1 MMLKDKLNYEN
12 IRHNLMK
19 KGYIYVEEYKGIDI
33 YFYISDIY
41 ILYAIYDKDINKFI
55 EQDIISKLSCKQKI
69 TKYLRN
75 KLHNTVF

>member
-1 MMLKDKLNYEN
+1 MMLKDRLNYEN

-33 YFYISDIY
+33 YVYISDIY
-41 ILYAIYDKDINKFI
+41 MLYAIYDKDINKFI
-55 EQDIISKLSCKQKI
+55 KQDIISKLSCKQKI

-75 KLHNTVF
+75 KLKENN